1 MANIVP
7 DSFKTDLLKGVF
19 SFDTSGNS
27 GTSFKLALYTS
38 LGGFSA
44 GSTTAYTTTNE
55 VSSSGTSYSA
65 RGNALTNNGVSISS
79 NIAFV
84 DFADLT
90 FSSVTLTAV
99 GALIYKDGGSDNA
112 VLVLDFGGS
121 KTATNGDFVIQFP
134 TPNSSSAIIRLGDA

>member
-7 DSFKTDLLKGVF
+7 DSFKTDLLGGVF
-19 SFDTSGNS
+19 DFDSSGGS
-27 GTSFKLALYTS
+27 TFKLALYTS
-38 LGGFSA
+38 LANFST
-44 GSTTAYTTTNE
+44 STTAYTTTNE
-55 VSSSGTSYSA
+55 VSSSGTNYTA
-65 RGNALTNNGVSISS
+65 GGGTLTNNGVSVSS

-99 GALIYKDGGSDNA
+99 GALIYKSSSNEA

-134 TPNSSSAIIRLGDA
+134 TADSSNAIIRLGDA

>member
-7 DSFKTDLLKGVF
+7 DSFKTDLLGGT
-19 SFDTSGNS
+19 FDFDSSGGS
-27 GTSFKLALYTS
+27 TFRLALYTS
-38 LGGFSA
+38 LANFST
-44 GSTTAYTTTNE
+44 STTAYTTSNE
-55 VSSSGTSYSA
+55 VSSSGTNYTA
-65 RGNALTNNGVSISS
+65 GGNTLTNNGVSVGS

-99 GALIYKDGGSDNA
+99 GALIYKDTSNEA

-134 TPNSSSAIIRLGDA
+134 TADSSNAIIRLGDA

>member
-7 DSFKTDLLKGVF
+7 DSFKTDLLGGT
-19 SFDTSGNS
+19 FDFDSSGGS
-27 GTSFKLALYTS
+27 TFRLALYTS
-38 LGGFSA
+38 LANFST
-44 GSTTAYTTTNE
+44 STTAYSTTNE
-55 VSSSGTSYSA
+55 VSSSGTNYTAGGST
-65 RGNALTNNGVSISS
+65 LTNNGVSISS

-90 FSSVTLTAV
+90 FSSVTLTAA
-99 GALIYKDGGSDNA
+99 GALIYKDSSNEA

-134 TPNSSSAIIRLGDA
+134 TADSSNAIIRLGDA

>member
-7 DSFKTDLLKGVF
+7 DSFKTDLLGGVF
-19 SFDTSGNS
+19 DFDSSGGS
-27 GTSFKLALYTS
+27 TFKLSLYTDIS
-38 LGGFSA
+38 CFST
-44 GSTTAYTTTNE
+44 STTAYTTTNE
-55 VSSSGTSYSA
+55 VSSSGTSYTA
-65 RGNALTNNGVSISS
+65 GGNTLTNNGVSVGS

-99 GALIYKDGGSDNA
+99 GALIYKSSSNEA

-121 KTATNGDFVIQFP
+121 KTATNGDFVVQFP
-134 TPNSSSAIIRLGDA
+134 TANSSSAIIRLGDA